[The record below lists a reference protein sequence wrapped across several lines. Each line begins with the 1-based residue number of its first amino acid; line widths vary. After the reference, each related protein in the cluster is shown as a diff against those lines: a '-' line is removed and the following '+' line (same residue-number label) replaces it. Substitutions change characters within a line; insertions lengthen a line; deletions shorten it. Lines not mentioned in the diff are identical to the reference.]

1 MDGETLVGELL
12 FKLITKKSIIDI
24 RATATHLQ
32 ENLTNL
38 DTYMSTVNY
47 NIKNFNQ
54 YIKVNVDG
62 LKARGECKDDLIINL
77 FKAYQV
83 ASDGE
88 FVRYIKTKMDQ

>member
-12 FKLITKKSIIDI
+12 FKLTTKKSIIDTH
-24 RATATHLQ
+24 ATATHLQ
-32 ENLTNL
+32 ENLTNFG
-38 DTYMSTVNY
+38 TYMSTVNY